1 MVEQTPASPIALLN
15 RGIAAYHAGDSD
27 EALRLFAQALLI
39 DPESELGWLW
49 FAAATDD
56 PAEKR
61 YALDRAVTINPD
73 SIGVASRKRMLDVT
87 PVMPNELTDI
97 GAPPLPPE
105 LADLEPRLRF
115 VPRIALPRPS
125 RLVAG
130 GARWFRWRW
139 ALVAALLVAL
149 AAAGAFLVWSL
160 QPPEWL
166 YIAFVGP
173 LSGADSGFGI
183 EMTNAADLAIARVND
198 AGGIDGRQIALLRYD
213 DQGNP
218 EVAREQAA
226 AIVADERP
234 LLVLGHRSSAPSI
247 AAGEVYREAGMPAIS
262 GSATADAL
270 TVDNPWYFRTIFTNS
285 FQGTLLAPYVRSTLG
300 HDTASVITT
309 TRPYE
314 QSLSTAF
321 TEAFS
326 NPGTVTHTWEL
337 DRDNREAS
345 IRSIVDALAAD
356 PDPGIVVLCLQQ
368 EDARDLLLALRRA
381 GLSLPLIGGDALGE
395 EGFAEL
401 FANEPEEADRPG
413 YFTDGLYAAAP
424 LIYDAVGGDALAFAR
439 LYRDTYGD
447 WPSWQAA
454 KMYDAA
460 TMAFDALSSAELDDT
475 PSAIAAN
482 RTAVRDAL
490 AAVNA
495 SDVALRGL
503 SGPLFFDETRSVPQ
517 AFSVG
522 RFSGRILTSAPWQY
536 RLDTD
541 SSPDDVAADLDSG
554 RAIAVDGWL
563 LRLYPIVDVGI
574 DINEIRDLDVST
586 ESFLADFFLWFLAPE
601 DDPALTDVFF
611 PSATKPRLKLEKPLE
626 EWTESDG
633 ATYRIYRVQR
643 TFSQPL
649 DFHDYP
655 WDRHTLRIVV
665 QNVAL
670 QADDVV
676 YVPSPA
682 IIAQS
687 QDERLRRGSDLAQS
701 FNNASNWEATQVYFV
716 SEATTGR
723 SVQGAEGGNADA
735 FVQFSKFVTEISM
748 QRDVRGFL
756 LKNLLPLALLALVTY
771 LSLFFAP
778 DQAGTRI
785 GFAVTSIL
793 TASVLLESVTGPIA
807 VGYTVAIEG
816 AFFVYIALSAALV
829 FVNIAIE
836 RLYKERRYKAVTQLD
851 TAARVAYPLVCLVTI
866 AFYAA
871 RFGV

>member
-1 MVEQTPASPIALLN
+1 MEQPPATPIALLN
-15 RGIAAYHAGDSD
+15 RGIAAYHEGDSD

-49 FAAATDD
+49 FAAVTDD

-61 YALDRAVTINPD
+61 YALDRAVSINPD

-105 LADLEPRLRF
+105 LADLEAQPRF
-115 VPRIALPRPS
+115 VPRLALPRPS
-125 RLVAG
+125 RLVATG
-130 GARWFRWRW
+130 VRWVRWRW
-139 ALVAALLVAL
+139 VLLVVLLVAL
-149 AAAGAFLVWSL
+149 AAATAFLALSS
-160 QPPEWL
+160 QPPERW
-166 YIAFVGP
+166 YFAVAGP
-173 LSGADSGFGI
+173 LSGPNSRLGI
-183 EMTNAADLAIARVND
+183 EMANAADLAIARVNET
-198 AGGIDGRQIALLRYD
+198 GGIDGRQIALLRYD

-218 EVAREQAA
+218 EIAREQAA
-226 AIVADERP
+226 DIVADERP
-234 LLVLGHRSSAPSI
+234 LLVLGHRTSAPSI

-270 TVDNPWYFRTIFTNS
+270 TADNPWYFRTIFINS
-285 FQGTLLAPYVRSTLG
+285 FQGTLLATYVRSNLG

-321 TEAFS
+321 TEAFAAS
-326 NPGTVTHTWEL
+326 GNVKHTWEL

-345 IRSIVDALAAD
+345 MRSIVDALAAD
-356 PDPGIVVLCLQQ
+356 PDPGMVVLCLQQ
-368 EDARDLLLALRRA
+368 EDARDLLLAIRRA
-381 GLSLPLIGGDALGE
+381 GLSPPMIGGDALGE
-395 EGFAEL
+395 EGFAAL
-401 FANEPEEADRPG
+401 FADEPEEADQPG
-413 YFTDGLYAAAP
+413 YFTEGMYVAAP
-424 LIYDAVGGDALAFAR
+424 MIYDAIGGDALAFAR
-439 LYRDTYGD
+439 LYQETYGH

-454 KMYDAA
+454 KAYDAA
-460 TMAFDALSSAELDDT
+460 TMAVHALSVATLDGD
-475 PSAIAAN
+475 PSALAAD

-522 RFSGRILTSAPWQY
+522 RFTGRLLTSAPWQY
-536 RLDTD
+536 RLD
-541 SSPDDVAADLDSG
+541 PDPSHDDAAADLESG
-554 RAIAVDGWL
+554 RAITVDGWL
-563 LRLYPIVDVGI
+563 LRRYPVVDVGI
-574 DINEIRDLDVST
+574 DINEIRDLDVAT
-586 ESFLADFFLWFLAPE
+586 ESFLADFFLWFVAPE

-611 PSATKPRLKLEKPLE
+611 PNATKPRLKLERPLE
-626 EWTESDG
+626 ERTEADG
-633 ATYRIYRVQR
+633 TTYRMYRVQR

-682 IIAQS
+682 TIALP
-687 QDERLRRGSDLAQS
+687 QDVRLRSGSDLAQS
-701 FNNASNWEATQVYFV
+701 FNNASNWEASQVDFV

-723 SVQGAEGGNADA
+723 SVQSAESDNANA
-735 FVQFSKFVTEISM
+735 YVQFSKFVTEITM

-756 LKNLLPLALLALVTY
+756 LNNLLPLGLLALVTY

-778 DQAGTRI
+778 DQAGTRV

-793 TASVLLESVTGPIA
+793 TASVLLESVTGPLD

-816 AFFVYIALSAALV
+816 TYFVYIALSAALV
-829 FVNIAIE
+829 FINITIE
-836 RLYKERRYKAVTQLD
+836 RLYKGRRFKAVTRLD
-851 TAARVAYPLVCLVTI
+851 TAARVVYPLVCLVTI
-866 AFYAA
+866 AFYVA
-871 RFGV
+871 RFGL

>member
-139 ALVAALLVAL
+139 ARVAALLVAL

-173 LSGADSGFGI
+173 LSGADSGVGI

-326 NPGTVTHTWEL
+326 NPGTVTHT
-337 DRDNREAS
+337 
-345 IRSIVDALAAD
+345 
-356 PDPGIVVLCLQQ
+356 
-368 EDARDLLLALRRA
+368 
-381 GLSLPLIGGDALGE
+381 
-395 EGFAEL
+395 
-401 FANEPEEADRPG
+401 
-413 YFTDGLYAAAP
+413 
-424 LIYDAVGGDALAFAR
+424 
-439 LYRDTYGD
+439 
-447 WPSWQAA
+447 
-454 KMYDAA
+454 
-460 TMAFDALSSAELDDT
+460 
-475 PSAIAAN
+475 
-482 RTAVRDAL
+482 
-490 AAVNA
+490 
-495 SDVALRGL
+495 
-503 SGPLFFDETRSVPQ
+503 
-517 AFSVG
+517 
-522 RFSGRILTSAPWQY
+522 
-536 RLDTD
+536 
-541 SSPDDVAADLDSG
+541 
-554 RAIAVDGWL
+554 
-563 LRLYPIVDVGI
+563 
-574 DINEIRDLDVST
+574 
-586 ESFLADFFLWFLAPE
+586 
-601 DDPALTDVFF
+601 
-611 PSATKPRLKLEKPLE
+611 
-626 EWTESDG
+626 
-633 ATYRIYRVQR
+633 
-643 TFSQPL
+643 
-649 DFHDYP
+649 
-655 WDRHTLRIVV
+655 
-665 QNVAL
+665 
-670 QADDVV
+670 
-676 YVPSPA
+676 
-682 IIAQS
+682 
-687 QDERLRRGSDLAQS
+687 
-701 FNNASNWEATQVYFV
+701 
-716 SEATTGR
+716 
-723 SVQGAEGGNADA
+723 
-735 FVQFSKFVTEISM
+735 
-748 QRDVRGFL
+748 
-756 LKNLLPLALLALVTY
+756 
-771 LSLFFAP
+771 
-778 DQAGTRI
+778 
-785 GFAVTSIL
+785 
-793 TASVLLESVTGPIA
+793 
-807 VGYTVAIEG
+807 
-816 AFFVYIALSAALV
+816 
-829 FVNIAIE
+829 
-836 RLYKERRYKAVTQLD
+836 
-851 TAARVAYPLVCLVTI
+851 
-866 AFYAA
+866 
-871 RFGV
+871 